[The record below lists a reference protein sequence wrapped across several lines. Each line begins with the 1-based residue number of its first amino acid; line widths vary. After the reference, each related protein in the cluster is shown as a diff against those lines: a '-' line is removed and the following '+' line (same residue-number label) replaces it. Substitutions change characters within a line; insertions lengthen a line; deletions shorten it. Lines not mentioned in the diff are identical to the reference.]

1 MKIMKHLGYC
11 ISVLLASAA
20 LASCDW
26 KSDPQILVYPG
37 TDLSGNGSNKNT
49 EKNRIINEFENVLSL
64 RTEGGWKIES
74 GSEVVFYVFDIEA
87 GSYVTKSSMNPKSRT
102 GAYKLSVG
110 DEMDLN
116 ITFENSDIEDLIGSA
131 ALTVREAK
139 VSEIVCNIPGTST
152 EVRILPA
159 TQAELDSYL
168 TDDEKLL
175 KSFTDV
181 LFAGIEGD
189 GWRLSLTDLDETAY
203 LVLNKADGSFIV
215 KFASDR
221 ITAEGQY
228 ELFVEEGEVH
238 LYVADSELA
247 RRLGTDDIIL
257 TAVNADGSISFK
269 AGEGSYMM
277 YRASKEDIDNLKS
290 DLEMLIDKIM
300 ERGYGSK
307 LIRTEDGTFVGH
319 YYIDSKNGLIRFTF
333 YADANV
339 TSVAPEIVS
348 EGDVLK
354 FSAPVSVSGSS
365 VTSLTVDGDNVTL
378 DGLAAGLKLTDNL
391 SIGKDDNT
399 YAMADYLKKTGD
411 AQWQFKS
418 APVTVS
424 NNLKAEYES
433 LYDWGGGV
441 RTYEWNGDYG
451 AFVVMLFD
459 GNWTYYFLQYQGND
473 MRPIAGTDIIRFNK
487 NAGLNA
493 SFGTNLDTFKSM
505 MGKTYSF
512 LMDEDHIIVRT
523 TEEATAPL
531 LIMSTSTNDFIYF
544 PNAVK

>member
-1 MKIMKHLGYC
+1 MKHLGYC

-175 KSFTDV
+175 KSFIDV

-441 RTYEWNGDYG
+441 RTYEWNGDWG

-473 MRPIAGTDIIRFNK
+473 MSPIAGTDIIRFNK

-523 TEEATAPL
+523 TEAANAPL

>member
-1 MKIMKHLGYC
+1 
-11 ISVLLASAA
+11 
-20 LASCDW
+20 
-26 KSDPQILVYPG
+26 
-37 TDLSGNGSNKNT
+37 
-49 EKNRIINEFENVLSL
+49 
-64 RTEGGWKIES
+64 
-74 GSEVVFYVFDIEA
+74 
-87 GSYVTKSSMNPKSRT
+87 
-102 GAYKLSVG
+102 
-110 DEMDLN
+110 MDLN

-203 LVLNKADGSFIV
+203 LVLNKADGSFIG

-221 ITAEGQY
+221 LTAEGPD
-228 ELFVEEGEVH
+228 ELFVAEGEGH

-441 RTYEWNGDYG
+441 RTYEWNGDWG

-473 MRPIAGTDIIRFNK
+473 MSPIAGTDIIRFNK

-523 TEEATAPL
+523 TEAANAPL

>member
-1 MKIMKHLGYC
+1 MKHLGYC

-37 TDLSGNGSNKNT
+37 TDLSGTGSNKNT
-49 EKNRIINEFENVLSL
+49 EKNRIINDFENILSL
-64 RTEGGWKIES
+64 RLEGGWKVES
-74 GSEVVFYVFDIEA
+74 GEDVVFYVFDIDA
-87 GSYVTKSSMNPKSRT
+87 GSYLTKSSMNPKSRT
-102 GAYKLSVG
+102 GAYKLSVS
-110 DEMDLN
+110 DDMDLN
-116 ITFENSDIEDLIGSA
+116 ITFENSDIEELIGSET
-131 ALTVREAK
+131 LTVREAK
-139 VSEIVCNIPGTST
+139 VSEIVCVIPGTNT

-175 KSFTDV
+175 KKFTDV
-181 LFAGIEGD
+181 LYSGNEGD
-189 GWRLSLTDLDETAY
+189 GWRLSLTELDETAY
-203 LVLNKADGSFIV
+203 LVLNKVDGTFIV

-221 ITAEGQY
+221 VTAEGQY
-228 ELFVEEGEVH
+228 ELVVENGEVH

-247 RRLGTDDIIL
+247 ARLGTDDIIL
-257 TAVNADGSISFK
+257 TAVNADGTISFN
-269 AGEGSYMM
+269 AGEGSYLM

-319 YYIDSKNGLIRFTF
+319 YYIDSKNSLIRFTF

-339 TSVAPEIVS
+339 TTASPEIIS

-354 FSAPVSVSGSS
+354 FAEPVSVSGSS

-378 DGLAAGLKLTDNL
+378 DGLGSGLKLTDNL

-399 YAMADYLKKTGD
+399 YAMADYLKKTSD

-424 NNLKAEYES
+424 DKLKAEYES
-433 LYDWGGGV
+433 LYLWDDGS
-441 RTYEWNGDYG
+441 RTYEWNGDWG
-451 AFVVMLFD
+451 AFVVMLWD
-459 GNWTYYFLQYQGND
+459 GNWTYYFLLYQGND
-473 MRPIAGTDIIRFNK
+473 MSPIAGTDIIRFNK
-487 NAGLNA
+487 NAGLHG

-505 MGKTYSF
+505 MEKTYSF
-512 LMDEDHIIVRT
+512 LMNEDHIIVRT
-523 TEEATAPL
+523 TEAATAPL
-531 LIMSTSTNDFIYF
+531 LIMSTSTTDFIYF

>member
-1 MKIMKHLGYC
+1 MKHLGYC

-37 TDLSGNGSNKNT
+37 TDLSGNGSSKNT
-49 EKNRIINEFENVLSL
+49 EKNRIINEFENILSL
-64 RTEGGWKIES
+64 RIEGGWKIES
-74 GSEVVFYVFDIEA
+74 GEDVVFYVFDIDA
-87 GSYVTKSSMNPKSRT
+87 GSYLTKSSMNPKSRT
-102 GAYKLSVG
+102 GAYKLSVS
-110 DEMDLN
+110 DDMDLN
-116 ITFENSDIEDLIGSA
+116 ITFENSDIEDLIGSS

-159 TQAELDSYL
+159 TQAEIDSYL
-168 TDDEKLL
+168 TDDERLL
-175 KSFTDV
+175 KTFTDV
-181 LFAGIEGD
+181 LYAGNEGD

-228 ELFVEEGEVH
+228 ELVAENGEVH
-238 LYVADSELA
+238 LYVTDSELA
-247 RRLGTDDIIL
+247 ARLGTDDVIL

-277 YRASKEDIDNLKS
+277 YRASREDIDNLKS

-319 YYIDSKNGLIRFTF
+319 YYIDSKNSLIRFTF
-333 YADANV
+333 YADATV
-339 TSVAPEIVS
+339 TTSAPEIVS

-354 FSAPVSVSGSS
+354 FSEPVSVSGSN

-391 SIGKDDNT
+391 SIGKDENT
-399 YAMADYLKKTGD
+399 YAMADYLTSNA
-411 AQWQFKS
+411 AQWQFKN

-424 NNLKAEYES
+424 ENLKAEYES
-433 LYDWGGGV
+433 TYDWGNGV
-441 RTYEWNGDYG
+441 HIYEWNGEWG
-451 AFVVMLFD
+451 AFVVFLD
-459 GNWTYYFLQYQGND
+459 NYYFLQYQGND
-473 MRPIAGTDIIRFNK
+473 MSPIAGTDIIRFNK
-487 NAGLNA
+487 NAGFNP
-493 SFGTNLDTFKSM
+493 SYGTNMDTYESK

-512 LMDEDHIIVRT
+512 FMDEDHIIVRT
-523 TEEATAPL
+523 TEAATAPL
-531 LIMSTSTNDFIYF
+531 LIMSTSTTDFIYF
-544 PNAVK
+544 PNAVL

>member
-1 MKIMKHLGYC
+1 MKHLGYC

-37 TDLSGNGSNKNT
+37 TDLSGNGSSKNT
-49 EKNRIINEFENVLSL
+49 EKNRIINEFENILSL
-64 RTEGGWKIES
+64 RIEGGWKIES
-74 GSEVVFYVFDIEA
+74 GEDVVFYVFDIDA
-87 GSYVTKSSMNPKSRT
+87 GSYLTKSSMNPKSRT
-102 GAYKLSVG
+102 GAYKLSVS
-110 DEMDLN
+110 DDMDLN
-116 ITFENSDIEDLIGSA
+116 ITFENSDIEDLIGSS

-159 TQAELDSYL
+159 TQAEIDSYL
-168 TDDEKLL
+168 TDDERLL
-175 KSFTDV
+175 KTFTDV
-181 LFAGIEGD
+181 LYAGNEGD

-228 ELFVEEGEVH
+228 ELVVENGEVH
-238 LYVADSELA
+238 LYVTDSELA

-269 AGEGSYMM
+269 AGEGSYIM
-277 YRASKEDIDNLKS
+277 YRASREDIDNLKS
-290 DLEMLIDKIM
+290 DLEMLVDKIM

-319 YYIDSKNGLIRFTF
+319 YYIDIKNGLIRFTF
-333 YADANV
+333 YADATV
-339 TSVAPEIVS
+339 TTSAPEIVS

-354 FSAPVSVSGSS
+354 FSEPVSVSGSN

-399 YAMADYLKKTGD
+399 YAMADYLKKTSD

-424 NNLKAEYES
+424 NNLKDEYES
-433 LYDWGGGV
+433 LYLWDDGS
-441 RTYEWNGDYG
+441 RTYEWNGDWG

-459 GNWTYYFLQYQGND
+459 GNWTYYFLLYQGND
-473 MRPIAGTDIIRFNK
+473 MSPIAGTDIIRFNK
-487 NAGLNA
+487 NAGLHG
-493 SFGTNLDTFKSM
+493 SFGTNMDTFKSM
-505 MGKTYSF
+505 MLKTYSF
-512 LMDEDHIIVRT
+512 LMDQDHIIVRT
-523 TEEATAPL
+523 TEAATAPL
-531 LIMSTSTNDFIYF
+531 LIMSTSTTDFIYF

>member
-1 MKIMKHLGYC
+1 MKHLGYC

-87 GSYVTKSSMNPKSRT
+87 GSYFTKSSMNPKSRT
-102 GAYKLSVG
+102 GAYKLSVS
-110 DEMDLN
+110 DDMDLN

-441 RTYEWNGDYG
+441 RTYEWNGDWG

-473 MRPIAGTDIIRFNK
+473 MSPIAGTDIIRFNK

-523 TEEATAPL
+523 TEAANAPL

>member
-1 MKIMKHLGYC
+1 MKHLGYC

-441 RTYEWNGDYG
+441 RTYEWNGDWG

-473 MRPIAGTDIIRFNK
+473 MSPIAGTDIIRFNK

-523 TEEATAPL
+523 TEAATAPL

>member
-49 EKNRIINEFENVLSL
+49 EKNRIINDFENVLSL
-64 RTEGGWKIES
+64 RTEGGWKVES
-74 GSEVVFYVFDIEA
+74 GSDVVFYVFDIDA
-87 GSYVTKSSMNPKSRT
+87 GTYLTKSSMNPKSRT
-102 GAYKLSVG
+102 GAYKLSVS
-110 DEMDLN
+110 DDMDLN
-116 ITFENSDIEDLIGSA
+116 IAFENSDIEDLVSSDV
-131 ALTVREAK
+131 LTVREAK

-159 TQAELDSYL
+159 AQSELDFYL

-181 LFAGIEGD
+181 LYAGIEGD

-203 LVLNKADGSFIV
+203 LVLNKVDGSFIV

-221 ITAEGQY
+221 VNAEGKY
-228 ELFVEEGEVH
+228 ELVVKDGELH
-238 LYVADSELA
+238 LYVTDSELA
-247 RRLGTDDIIL
+247 ARLGTDDIVL
-257 TAVNADGSISFK
+257 TGVNPDGTISFR
-269 AGEGSYMM
+269 AGEGSYIM

-290 DLEMLIDKIM
+290 DLEMLLDKIM

-319 YYIDSKNGLIRFTF
+319 YYIDIKNSVIRFTF
-333 YADANV
+333 YSAANV
-339 TSVAPEIVS
+339 TSTAPGIIS

-354 FSAPVSVSGSS
+354 FSEPVSVSGSS

-378 DGLAAGLKLTDNL
+378 DGLGSGLKLTDNL
-391 SIGKDDNT
+391 SIGKDDNV
-399 YAMADYLKKTGD
+399 YAMTDYLKKTSD

-424 NNLKAEYES
+424 ANLKAEYES

-441 RTYEWNGDYG
+441 RTYEWNGDWG
-451 AFVVMLFD
+451 AFVVMLYD
-459 GNWTYYFLQYQGND
+459 GNWTYYFLQYQGNN
-473 MRPIAGTDIIRFNK
+473 MNPIAGTDIIRFNK
-487 NAGLNA
+487 DAGLNA

-512 LMDEDHIIVRT
+512 LIEEDHIIVRT

-531 LIMSTSTNDFIYF
+531 LIMSTSTTDFIYF

>member
-102 GAYKLSVG
+102 GDYKLSVG

-441 RTYEWNGDYG
+441 RTYEWNGDWG

-473 MRPIAGTDIIRFNK
+473 MSPIAGTDIIRFNK

-523 TEEATAPL
+523 TEAANAPL

>member
-399 YAMADYLKKTGD
+399 YTMADYLKKTSD

-441 RTYEWNGDYG
+441 RTYEWNGDWG

-473 MRPIAGTDIIRFNK
+473 MSPIAGTDIIRFNK

-523 TEEATAPL
+523 TEAANAPL

>member
-1 MKIMKHLGYC
+1 MKHLGYC

-441 RTYEWNGDYG
+441 RTYEWNGDWG
-451 AFVVMLFD
+451 AFVVMLWD
-459 GNWTYYFLQYQGND
+459 GNWTYYFLLYQGND
-473 MRPIAGTDIIRFNK
+473 MSPIAGTDIIRFNK

-523 TEEATAPL
+523 TEAANAPL

>member
-1 MKIMKHLGYC
+1 MKHLGYC

-441 RTYEWNGDYG
+441 RTYEWNGDWG

-473 MRPIAGTDIIRFNK
+473 MSPIAGTDIIRFNK

-523 TEEATAPL
+523 TEAANAPL

>member
-1 MKIMKHLGYC
+1 MKHLGYC

-181 LFAGIEGD
+181 LFAGFEGD

-441 RTYEWNGDYG
+441 RTYEWNGDWG

-473 MRPIAGTDIIRFNK
+473 MSPIAGTDIIRFNK

-523 TEEATAPL
+523 TEAANAPL

>member
-102 GAYKLSVG
+102 GDYKLSVG

-257 TAVNADGSISFK
+257 TAVNADGSISFR

-441 RTYEWNGDYG
+441 RTYEWNGDWG

-473 MRPIAGTDIIRFNK
+473 MSPIAGTDIIRFNK

-523 TEEATAPL
+523 TEAANAPL

>member
-1 MKIMKHLGYC
+1 MKHLGYC

-87 GSYVTKSSMNPKSRT
+87 GSYFTKSSMNPKSRT
-102 GAYKLSVG
+102 GAYKLSVS
-110 DEMDLN
+110 DDMDLN
-116 ITFENSDIEDLIGSA
+116 ITFENSDIEDLIGSS

-257 TAVNADGSISFK
+257 TAVNADGSISFR

-399 YAMADYLKKTGD
+399 YAMADYLKKTSD

-424 NNLKAEYES
+424 NNLKAEYEA

-441 RTYEWNGDYG
+441 RTYEWNGDWG
-451 AFVVMLFD
+451 AFVVMLYD
-459 GNWTYYFLQYQGND
+459 GNWTYYFLLYQGND
-473 MRPIAGTDIIRFNK
+473 MSPIAGTDIIRFNK
-487 NAGLNA
+487 NAGLHS
-493 SFGTNLDTFKSM
+493 SFGTNMDTYKSM

-512 LMDEDHIIVRT
+512 FMDEDHIIVRT
-523 TEEATAPL
+523 TEAATAPL
-531 LIMSTSTNDFIYF
+531 LIMSTSTTDFIYF

>member
-1 MKIMKHLGYC
+1 MKHLGYC
-11 ISVLLASAA
+11 ISVLLASVA

-74 GSEVVFYVFDIEA
+74 GSDVVFYVFDIEA

-441 RTYEWNGDYG
+441 RTYEWNGDWG

-473 MRPIAGTDIIRFNK
+473 MSPIAGTDIIRFNK

-523 TEEATAPL
+523 TEAANAPL

>member
-1 MKIMKHLGYC
+1 MKHLGYC

-257 TAVNADGSISFK
+257 TAVNADGSISFR

-441 RTYEWNGDYG
+441 RTYEWNGDWG

-473 MRPIAGTDIIRFNK
+473 MSPIAGTDIISFNK

-523 TEEATAPL
+523 TEAANAPL

>member
-1 MKIMKHLGYC
+1 MKHLGYC

-102 GAYKLSVG
+102 GAYKLSVS
-110 DEMDLN
+110 DDMDLN

-189 GWRLSLTDLDETAY
+189 GWRLSLTNLDETAY

-228 ELFVEEGEVH
+228 ELFVEDGEVH

-459 GNWTYYFLQYQGND
+459 GNWTYYLLQYQGND

-523 TEEATAPL
+523 TEAATAPL

>member
-1 MKIMKHLGYC
+1 MKHLGYC

-319 YYIDSKNGLIRFTF
+319 YYIDIKNGLIRFTF

-399 YAMADYLKKTGD
+399 YAMADYLKKTSD

-424 NNLKAEYES
+424 NNLKAEYEA

-441 RTYEWNGDYG
+441 RTYEWNGDWG

-459 GNWTYYFLQYQGND
+459 GNWTYYFLLYQGND
-473 MRPIAGTDIIRFNK
+473 MSPIAGTDIIRFNK
-487 NAGLNA
+487 NAGLHS
-493 SFGTNLDTFKSM
+493 SFGTNMDTYKSM

-512 LMDEDHIIVRT
+512 FMDEDHIIVRT

>member
-1 MKIMKHLGYC
+1 MKHLGYC

-228 ELFVEEGEVH
+228 ELFVE
-238 LYVADSELA
+238 
-247 RRLGTDDIIL
+247 
-257 TAVNADGSISFK
+257 
-269 AGEGSYMM
+269 
-277 YRASKEDIDNLKS
+277 
-290 DLEMLIDKIM
+290 
-300 ERGYGSK
+300 
-307 LIRTEDGTFVGH
+307 
-319 YYIDSKNGLIRFTF
+319 
-333 YADANV
+333 
-339 TSVAPEIVS
+339 
-348 EGDVLK
+348 
-354 FSAPVSVSGSS
+354 
-365 VTSLTVDGDNVTL
+365 
-378 DGLAAGLKLTDNL
+378 
-391 SIGKDDNT
+391 
-399 YAMADYLKKTGD
+399 
-411 AQWQFKS
+411 
-418 APVTVS
+418 
-424 NNLKAEYES
+424 
-433 LYDWGGGV
+433 
-441 RTYEWNGDYG
+441 
-451 AFVVMLFD
+451 
-459 GNWTYYFLQYQGND
+459 
-473 MRPIAGTDIIRFNK
+473 
-487 NAGLNA
+487 
-493 SFGTNLDTFKSM
+493 
-505 MGKTYSF
+505 
-512 LMDEDHIIVRT
+512 
-523 TEEATAPL
+523 
-531 LIMSTSTNDFIYF
+531 
-544 PNAVK
+544 

>member
-1 MKIMKHLGYC
+1 MKHLGYC

-49 EKNRIINEFENVLSL
+49 EKNRIINDFENVLSL

-74 GSEVVFYVFDIEA
+74 GSDVVFYVFDIDA
-87 GSYVTKSSMNPKSRT
+87 GSYSTKSSMNPKSRT
-102 GAYKLSVG
+102 GAYKLNVS

-116 ITFENSDIEDLIGSA
+116 ITFENSDIEDLIGSS

-175 KSFTDV
+175 KSFTDI

-203 LVLNKADGSFIV
+203 LVLNKVDGSFIV

-221 ITAEGQY
+221 ITAEGRY
-228 ELFVEEGEVH
+228 ELVVKDGELH
-238 LYVADSELA
+238 LYVTDSELA
-247 RRLGTDDIIL
+247 ARIGTDDIVL
-257 TAVNADGSISFK
+257 TGVNPDGSISFK
-269 AGEGSYMM
+269 AGEGSYIM

-290 DLEMLIDKIM
+290 DLEMIVDKIM

-319 YYIDSKNGLIRFTF
+319 YYIDVKNSVIRFTF
-333 YADANV
+333 YSDANV
-339 TSVAPEIVS
+339 TSIAPEIVS

-354 FSAPVSVSGSS
+354 FSEPVSVSGSS

-378 DGLAAGLKLTDNL
+378 DGLKAGLKLTDNL

-399 YAMADYLKKTGD
+399 YAMVDYLKKTSD

-424 NNLKAEYES
+424 ANLKAEYES

-441 RTYEWNGDYG
+441 RTYEWNGDWG

-473 MRPIAGTDIIRFNK
+473 MSPIAGTDIIRFNK

-523 TEEATAPL
+523 TEAATAPL

>member
-1 MKIMKHLGYC
+1 MKHLGYC

-399 YAMADYLKKTGD
+399 YTMADYLKKTSD

-441 RTYEWNGDYG
+441 RTYEWNGDWG

-473 MRPIAGTDIIRFNK
+473 MSPIAGTDIIRFNK

-523 TEEATAPL
+523 TEAANAPL

>member
-1 MKIMKHLGYC
+1 MKHLGYC

-102 GAYKLSVG
+102 GDYKLSVG

-399 YAMADYLKKTGD
+399 YAMADYLKKTSD

-441 RTYEWNGDYG
+441 RTYEWNGDWG

-473 MRPIAGTDIIRFNK
+473 MSPIAGTDIIRFNK

-523 TEEATAPL
+523 TEAANAPL

>member
-1 MKIMKHLGYC
+1 MKHLGYC

-277 YRASKEDIDNLKS
+277 YRASREDIDNLKS

-441 RTYEWNGDYG
+441 RTYEWNGDWG

-473 MRPIAGTDIIRFNK
+473 MSPIAGTDIIRFNK

-523 TEEATAPL
+523 TEAANAPL

>member
-102 GAYKLSVG
+102 GAYKLSVS
-110 DEMDLN
+110 DDMDLN

-441 RTYEWNGDYG
+441 RTYEWNGDWG

-473 MRPIAGTDIIRFNK
+473 MSPIAGTDIIRFNK

-523 TEEATAPL
+523 TEAANAPL

>member
-1 MKIMKHLGYC
+1 MKHLGYC

-378 DGLAAGLKLTDNL
+378 NGLAAGLKLTDNL

-441 RTYEWNGDYG
+441 RTYEWNGDWG

-473 MRPIAGTDIIRFNK
+473 MSPIAGTDIIRFNK

-512 LMDEDHIIVRT
+512 LMEEDHIIVRT
-523 TEEATAPL
+523 TEAANAPL

>member
-1 MKIMKHLGYC
+1 MKHLGYC

-102 GAYKLSVG
+102 GAYKLSVS
-110 DEMDLN
+110 DDMDLN

-441 RTYEWNGDYG
+441 RTYEWNGDWG

-473 MRPIAGTDIIRFNK
+473 MSPIAGTDIIRFNK

-523 TEEATAPL
+523 TEAANAPL

>member
-1 MKIMKHLGYC
+1 MKHLGYC

-354 FSAPVSVSGSS
+354 FSAPVSVSGSN

-441 RTYEWNGDYG
+441 RTYEWNGDWG

-473 MRPIAGTDIIRFNK
+473 MSPIAGTDIIRFNK

-523 TEEATAPL
+523 TEAATAPL

>member
-74 GSEVVFYVFDIEA
+74 GSDVVFYVFDIEA

-441 RTYEWNGDYG
+441 RTYEWNGDWG

-473 MRPIAGTDIIRFNK
+473 MSPIAGTDIIRFNK

-523 TEEATAPL
+523 TEAANAPL

>member
-1 MKIMKHLGYC
+1 MKHLGYC

-159 TQAELDSYL
+159 TQAELDGYL

-441 RTYEWNGDYG
+441 RTYEWNGDWG

-473 MRPIAGTDIIRFNK
+473 MSPIAGTDIIRFNK

-523 TEEATAPL
+523 TEAANAPL

>member
-1 MKIMKHLGYC
+1 MKHLGYC

-116 ITFENSDIEDLIGSA
+116 ITFENSDIEDLIGSS

-247 RRLGTDDIIL
+247 RRLGTDYIIL

-441 RTYEWNGDYG
+441 RTYEWNGDWG

-473 MRPIAGTDIIRFNK
+473 MSPIAGTDIIRFNK

-523 TEEATAPL
+523 TEAANAPL

>member
-1 MKIMKHLGYC
+1 MKHLGYC

-37 TDLSGNGSNKNT
+37 TDLSGNGSSKNT
-49 EKNRIINEFENVLSL
+49 EKNRIINEFENILSL
-64 RTEGGWKIES
+64 RIEGGWKIES
-74 GSEVVFYVFDIEA
+74 GEDVVFYVFDIDA
-87 GSYVTKSSMNPKSRT
+87 GSYLTKSSMNPKSRT
-102 GAYKLSVG
+102 GAYKLSVS
-110 DEMDLN
+110 DDMDLN
-116 ITFENSDIEDLIGSA
+116 ITFENSDIEDLIGSS

-159 TQAELDSYL
+159 TQAEIDSYL
-168 TDDEKLL
+168 TDDERLL
-175 KSFTDV
+175 KTFTDV
-181 LFAGIEGD
+181 LYAGNEGD

-221 ITAEGQY
+221 VTAEGQY
-228 ELFVEEGEVH
+228 ELVVENGEAH
-238 LYVADSELA
+238 LYVTDSELA
-247 RRLGTDDIIL
+247 ARLGTDDVIL

-277 YRASKEDIDNLKS
+277 YRASREDIDNLKS

-319 YYIDSKNGLIRFTF
+319 YYIDSKNSLIRFTF

-339 TSVAPEIVS
+339 TTSAPEIVS

-354 FSAPVSVSGSS
+354 FSEPVSVSGSN

-399 YAMADYLKKTGD
+399 YAMADYLTSNA
-411 AQWQFKS
+411 AQWQFKN

-424 NNLKAEYES
+424 ENLKAEYES
-433 LYDWGGGV
+433 TYGWGNGV
-441 RTYEWNGDYG
+441 HIYEWNGEWG
-451 AFVVMLFD
+451 AFVVFLD
-459 GNWTYYFLQYQGND
+459 NYYFLQYQGND
-473 MRPIAGTDIIRFNK
+473 MSPIAGTDIIRFNK
-487 NAGLNA
+487 NAGFNP
-493 SFGTNLDTFKSM
+493 SYGTNMDTYESK

-512 LMDEDHIIVRT
+512 LMNEDHIIVRT
-523 TEEATAPL
+523 TEAATAPL

-544 PNAVK
+544 PNAVL

>member
-1 MKIMKHLGYC
+1 MKHLGYC

-523 TEEATAPL
+523 TEAATAPL

>member
-102 GAYKLSVG
+102 GAYKLSVS
-110 DEMDLN
+110 DDMDLN

-257 TAVNADGSISFK
+257 TAVNADGSISLK

-441 RTYEWNGDYG
+441 RTYEWNGDWG

-473 MRPIAGTDIIRFNK
+473 MSPIAGTDIIRFNK

-523 TEEATAPL
+523 TEAANAPL

>member
-1 MKIMKHLGYC
+1 MKHLGYC

-87 GSYVTKSSMNPKSRT
+87 GSYFTKSSMNPKSRT
-102 GAYKLSVG
+102 GAYKLSVS
-110 DEMDLN
+110 DDMDLN
-116 ITFENSDIEDLIGSA
+116 ITFENSDIEDLIGSS

-168 TDDEKLL
+168 TDDERLL
-175 KSFTDV
+175 KTFTDV
-181 LFAGIEGD
+181 LYAGNEGD

-228 ELFVEEGEVH
+228 ELVVENGEAH
-238 LYVADSELA
+238 LYVTDSELA
-247 RRLGTDDIIL
+247 ARLGTDDVVL
-257 TAVNADGSISFK
+257 TAINADGSISFK
-269 AGEGSYMM
+269 AGEGSYIM
-277 YRASKEDIDNLKS
+277 YRASREDIDNLKS
-290 DLEMLIDKIM
+290 DLEMLVDKIM

-354 FSAPVSVSGSS
+354 FSEPVSVSGSN

-378 DGLAAGLKLTDNL
+378 DGLASGLKLTDNL

-441 RTYEWNGDYG
+441 RTYEWNGDWG
-451 AFVVMLFD
+451 AFVVMLYD
-459 GNWTYYFLQYQGND
+459 GNWTYYFLLYQGND
-473 MRPIAGTDIIRFNK
+473 MSPIAGTDIIRFNK
-487 NAGLNA
+487 NAGLHS
-493 SFGTNLDTFKSM
+493 SFGTNMDTYKSM

-512 LMDEDHIIVRT
+512 FMDEDHIIVRT

-531 LIMSTSTNDFIYF
+531 LIMSTSTTDFIYF

>member
-1 MKIMKHLGYC
+1 MKHLGYC

-319 YYIDSKNGLIRFTF
+319 YYIDIKNGLIRFTF

-441 RTYEWNGDYG
+441 RTYEWNGDWG

-473 MRPIAGTDIIRFNK
+473 MSPIAGTDIIRFNK
-487 NAGLNA
+487 NAGLHS
-493 SFGTNLDTFKSM
+493 SFGTNMDTYKSM

-512 LMDEDHIIVRT
+512 FMDEDHIIVRT

>member
-1 MKIMKHLGYC
+1 MKHLGYC

-87 GSYVTKSSMNPKSRT
+87 GSYFTKSSMNPKSRT
-102 GAYKLSVG
+102 GAYKLSVS
-110 DEMDLN
+110 DDMDLN
-116 ITFENSDIEDLIGSA
+116 ITFENSDIEDLIGSS

-441 RTYEWNGDYG
+441 RTYEWNGDWG

-473 MRPIAGTDIIRFNK
+473 MSPIAGTDIIRFNK

-523 TEEATAPL
+523 TEAANAPL

>member
-424 NNLKAEYES
+424 NNLKAEYEY

-441 RTYEWNGDYG
+441 RTYEWNGDWG

-473 MRPIAGTDIIRFNK
+473 MSPIAGTDIIRFNK

-523 TEEATAPL
+523 TEAANAPL

>member
-1 MKIMKHLGYC
+1 MKHLGYC

-102 GAYKLSVG
+102 GDYKLSVG

-257 TAVNADGSISFK
+257 TAVNADGSISFR

-441 RTYEWNGDYG
+441 RTYEWNGDWG

-473 MRPIAGTDIIRFNK
+473 MSPIAGTDIIRFNK

-523 TEEATAPL
+523 TEAANAPL